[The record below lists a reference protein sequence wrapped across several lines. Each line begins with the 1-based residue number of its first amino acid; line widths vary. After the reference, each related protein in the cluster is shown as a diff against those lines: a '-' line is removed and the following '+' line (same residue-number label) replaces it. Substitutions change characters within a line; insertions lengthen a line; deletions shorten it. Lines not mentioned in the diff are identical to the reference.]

1 MPAIIPAPRAHGA
14 AAARGAAPRGAP
26 VATPTTLATIVA
38 LLFGGIAALAG
49 IGVVVYR
56 ETQRT
61 RAFDR
66 RLDMPRRVALAV
78 GVESKRRGRRSGGV
92 RAFARALSH
101 GASLLVPVGA
111 AEREKLTGLLHTA
124 GFAHR
129 DALSVFLSV
138 KFAVALAAGAS
149 AGYLTAGLA
158 LADQYGAFVAIFAA
172 LSGFVIGGVVPE
184 YGLRM
189 RLARR
194 TRRMEAAL
202 PDAFDLMVMSLESG
216 LTFERTLTIVAEEL
230 QPIEPN
236 LANELR
242 LVEAELRVS
251 ADRRA
256 VLQNYLERSRVEG
269 LRDLSVTLIQSER
282 FGTPLAQATKN
293 IATQQRTDRAARI
306 EAQAQRLPVLM
317 TLPMLL
323 FVVPGTMC
331 LVAGPAFLTA
341 IQALGR
347 LGGQ

>member
-1 MPAIIPAPRAHGA
+1 M
-14 AAARGAAPRGAP
+14 
-26 VATPTTLATIVA
+26 TPTTLAIIVA

-61 RAFDR
+61 LAFDR
-66 RLDMPRRVALAV
+66 RLDLPRRVALAV
-78 GVESKRRGRRSGGV
+78 GVESKRRGRRGRRPGV

-111 AEREKLTGLLHTA
+111 AEREKLTGLLGAA
-124 GFAHR
+124 GFVQR

-138 KFAVALAAGAS
+138 KFAVALAVGAS
-149 AGYLTAGLA
+149 AGYLTADSS
-158 LADQYGAFVAIFAA
+158 LADQYGVFVAIFAA
-172 LSGFVIGGVVPE
+172 LSGFVGGGVVPE

-194 TRRMEAAL
+194 TRRMAAAL

-216 LTFERTLTIVAEEL
+216 LTFERALTIVADEL
-230 QPIEPN
+230 WVIEPN
-236 LANELR
+236 LASELR
-242 LVEAELRVS
+242 QLEAELRVG

-256 VLQNYLERSRVEG
+256 VLQNYFERSQVEG
-269 LRDLSVTLIQSER
+269 LRDLSMTLIQSER
-282 FGTPLAQATKN
+282 FGTPLSQATKN
-293 IATQQRTDRAARI
+293 IATRQRTDRAARI
-306 EAQAQRLPVLM
+306 EAQTQRLPVLM

-341 IQALGR
+341 MQALG
-347 LGGQ
+347 GF